1 MGLGG
6 GAGDQQVVAGRD
18 DSFRNR
24 GNLLGSFP
32 RTEHDLGEAL
42 PDTAMVIDAG
52 EPQVFERRL
61 AQILKELVVRAVRG
75 NCARLHVVQQRAELQ
90 AIHRAK

>member
-1 MGLGG
+1 MAGG
-6 GAGDQQVVAGRD
+6 D
-18 DSFRNR
+18 DSFGNR

-52 EPQVFERRL
+52 ETEIFERRL
-61 AQILKELVVRAVRG
+61 AQILKESVVRASGVT
-75 NCARLHVVQQRAELQ
+75 APDLHLVEQRAELQ